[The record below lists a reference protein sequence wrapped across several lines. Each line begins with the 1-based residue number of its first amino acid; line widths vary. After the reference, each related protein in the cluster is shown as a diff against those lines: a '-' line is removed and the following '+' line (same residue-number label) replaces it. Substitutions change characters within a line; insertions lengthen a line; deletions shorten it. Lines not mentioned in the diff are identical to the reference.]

1 MSETI
6 YICTFHK
13 CGSNWFRDI
22 FYYIASNKGYAYEHI
37 PSSETRFGQPLEGNA
52 PKCVILSVGSRQ
64 AFAQHCKDQ
73 ANARIVFCLRDPRDA
88 IVSQYFSWKF
98 SHQNNSAVIMDA
110 RQRFEEMSEKEG
122 ILYLIENKQISYLN
136 HLSGWEDILTTPDW
150 RVHIMK
156 YEAMTYDFDREINMA
171 SLVCGFSLD
180 QSDIDGAYNETKFSR
195 KVKRSPGE
203 EDKKSHYRKG
213 TAGDHKNYFDEKAY
227 EALAKS
233 YGREI
238 ALLNYRF

>member
-1 MSETI
+1 
-6 YICTFHK
+6 
-13 CGSNWFRDI
+13 
-22 FYYIASNKGYAYEHI
+22 
-37 PSSETRFGQPLEGNA
+37 
-52 PKCVILSVGSRQ
+52 
-64 AFAQHCKDQ
+64 
-73 ANARIVFCLRDPRDA
+73 
-88 IVSQYFSWKF
+88 
-98 SHQNNSAVIMDA
+98 
-110 RQRFEEMSEKEG
+110 
-122 ILYLIENKQISYLN
+122 
-136 HLSGWEDILTTPDW
+136 
-150 RVHIMK
+150 MK

-180 QSDIDGAYNETKFSR
+180 QSDIDSAYNETKFSR